1 MFRNLMDWAFKQADV
16 APTFQAQH
24 CLSVRGTTCTVC
36 ADICPHRAITIKR
49 LVQIDPIDCT
59 GCGLCVSACPS
70 HALTAKT
77 RAPVEVGLRCSQV
90 DGESTSVSCLARLQA
105 SDLVRIGAKGEPV
118 TLARGNCGDCPI
130 GSDAVPALLDSHVE
144 RAREVLALHDRE
156 LEVTV
161 VECERF
167 DLQTD
172 RREISRRQL
181 FSGGWQ
187 ELRRSSGALL
197 APLERFAAEEEPPP
211 DRRALPHEYE
221 RLVQAIALA
230 QPSEE
235 TLVPLRLP
243 EVLEGCI
250 LCPACTRA
258 CPTNAIKRVFDGDA
272 AGGSRIELEADRC
285 TGCDACVSA
294 CPVDVIRMRDD
305 VTWGEIQGPPQIVY
319 RAERPAMNLGAV
331 ARPSAAPVASEAT
344 DHDASMEPPDIS
356 SA

>member
-24 CLSVRGTTCTVC
+24 CLSVRGNPCTVC
-36 ADICPHRAITIKR
+36 ADICPHQAITIKR
-49 LVQIDPIDCT
+49 LVQIDSIDCT

-70 HALTAKT
+70 QALTPKT
-77 RAPVEVGLRCSQV
+77 RAPVEVGIRCSQV
-90 DGESTSVSCLARLQA
+90 AGDSTSVICLARLQA
-105 SDLVRIGAKGEPV
+105 SDLVRIGAKGRPV
-118 TLARGNCGDCPI
+118 TLARGDCSDCPI
-130 GSDAVPALLDSHVE
+130 GSAAVPEQLAEQLQGA
-144 RAREVLALHDRE
+144 RAVLALHGRE
-156 LEVTV
+156 LDVAV
-161 VECERF
+161 VERERF
-167 DLQTD
+167 DLEAD

-187 ELRRSSGALL
+187 ELRRGSGALL
-197 APLERFAAEEEPPP
+197 APLEKLVESDEPLP
-211 DRRALPHEYE
+211 DRRALPQEHE

-230 QPSEE
+230 EPTPE
-235 TLVPLRLP
+235 TVVPLRLP
-243 EVLEGCI
+243 QVLEGCI

-272 AGGSRIELEADRC
+272 AGGSRIELEPDRC

-319 RAERPAMNLGAV
+319 RAQRPAMNLGAV
-331 ARPSAAPVASEAT
+331 ARSDAGTATSQEPAS
-344 DHDASMEPPDIS
+344 DASVDPHDTS